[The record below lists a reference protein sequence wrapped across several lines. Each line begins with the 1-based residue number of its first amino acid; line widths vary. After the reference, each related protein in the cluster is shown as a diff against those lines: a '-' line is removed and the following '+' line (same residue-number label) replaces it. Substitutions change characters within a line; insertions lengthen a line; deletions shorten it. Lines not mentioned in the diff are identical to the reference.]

1 MRTKILEILPNLRRF
16 AFALTGNEHD
26 ADDIVQATVERI
38 LTKNPPEGLH
48 LLPWAIRVC
57 KNIWI
62 DEIRRRKVRFANDLS
77 TVEQSVA
84 GDNGEQIALSI
95 ITLGQVNSAMDAL
108 PENQRSA
115 LAMRSVGGL
124 SYLEISEVLD
134 IPIGTVMSRI
144 SRARKS
150 LAITFGSTKPNNLP
164 QTQGGSKNDL
174 H

>member
-16 AFALTGNEHD
+16 AFALTGNKHD

-38 LTKNPPEGLH
+38 LTKNPPQGLH

-62 DEIRRRKVRFANDLS
+62 DESRRRKVRFASDLS
-77 TVEQSVA
+77 AVEQGIA
-84 GDNGEQIALSI
+84 GDNGEQIALSK
-95 ITLGQVNSAMDAL
+95 ITLGQVNSAMEAL

-150 LAITFGSTKPNNLP
+150 LAITFGSTKPNNFP